1 MVLWHDTYKAL
12 VQAMALRGKLTVPRM
27 LRFLLSAGIIA
38 LLVVFAR
45 KVDWAAS
52 WAAIRNSNRSLVAL
66 AAVINIASLAFKGV
80 RWWIFIRPVAPAPI
94 GLAMRATIA
103 GAGLN
108 NVLIANG
115 GDAARV
121 VFVTRATGSSSAK
134 ILASLAV
141 ERLFDVAVYVLVL
154 AVAAFLLP
162 LPFDVTAWRLPAAA
176 GLVVMCVLGVYLIRR
191 PESKPQQEAT
201 VAVASADAPTVLQ
214 RVRSYV
220 SRFMSGVSTLS
231 TGPRFA
237 GAMALSLLAWAGQ
250 IACYHVAAIA
260 AHFPIPLWGT
270 VAAFLA
276 VNMALV
282 IRATPGN
289 VGFFQ
294 LMYAVTAVSFGLKR
308 DEAVGVALL
317 IQALQ
322 TIPIT
327 LLGIGLAPEFVFR
340 KKPRTAQAA

>member
-1 MVLWHDTYKAL
+1 V
-12 VQAMALRGKLTVPRM
+12 
-27 LRFLLSAGIIA
+27 SAGIIA

-52 WAAIRNSNRSLVAL
+52 WAAIRGADGVLIAVATL
-66 AAVINIASLAFKGV
+66 INIVSLAFKGV
-80 RWWIFIRPVAPAPI
+80 RWWIFIRPITPASL
-94 GLAMRATIA
+94 GLAMRATLA

-108 NVLIANG
+108 NVLVANG

-134 ILASLAV
+134 ILASLAL
-141 ERLFDVAVYVLVL
+141 ERLFDVAVFVVVL

-162 LPFDVTAWRLPAAA
+162 LPFDVSAWRLPAAA
-176 GLVVMCVLGVYLIRR
+176 GLVAMLALTIYLLRR
-191 PESKPQQEAT
+191 PEFKPAEAAT
-201 VAVASADAPTVLQ
+201 VAVAETIAPTVFQ
-214 RVRSYV
+214 RVRAYGR
-220 SRFMSGVSTLS
+220 RFMAGVATLS

-237 GAMALSLLAWAGQ
+237 GAMGLSVLAWLGQ
-250 IACYHVAAIA
+250 IACYHVAALA

-270 VAAFLA
+270 IACFLA
-276 VNMALV
+276 VNLGLV

-294 LMYAVTAVSFGLKR
+294 LMYAVTAVSFGLRR

-327 LLGIGLAPEFVFR
+327 LLGIALAPEFVFR
-340 KKPRTAQAA
+340 KKSPAKASA

>member
-1 MVLWHDTYKAL
+1 MRAKV
-12 VQAMALRGKLTVPRM
+12 TVPR
-27 LRFLLSAGIIA
+27 LVRLLVGAGIIA
-38 LLVVFAR
+38 LLIVFAR

-52 WAAIRNSNRSLVAL
+52 WAAIRGANGVLVAL
-66 AAVINIASLAFKGV
+66 ATLINIVSLAFKGV
-80 RWWIFIRPVAPAPI
+80 RWWIFIRPITPASL
-94 GLAMRATIA
+94 GLAMRATLA

-108 NVLIANG
+108 NVLVANG

-121 VFVTRATGSSSAK
+121 VFITRATGSSSAK

-141 ERLFDVAVYVLVL
+141 ERLFDVAVFILVL

-162 LPFDVTAWRLPAAA
+162 LPFDVSPWRLPAAA
-176 GLVVMCVLGVYLIRR
+176 GLVAMLVLTVFLIRR
-191 PESKPQQEAT
+191 PAAKTPEVATILIAEA
-201 VAVASADAPTVLQ
+201 VAPTVFQ
-214 RVRSYV
+214 RVRSYAAG
-220 SRFMSGVSTLS
+220 FISGIVTLS

-237 GAMALSLLAWAGQ
+237 SAMGLSVLAWIGQ
-250 IACYHVAAIA
+250 IACYHVAAMA
-260 AHFPIPLWGT
+260 AHFPIPLFGT

-276 VNMALV
+276 VNMAMV

-294 LMYAVTAVSFGLKR
+294 FMYAVAAVSFGLQR

-327 LLGIGLAPEFVFR
+327 LLGIALAPEFVFR
-340 KKPRTAQAA
+340 KKSPAKASA

>member
-1 MVLWHDTYKAL
+1 LRTKVTATRLLRLL
-12 VQAMALRGKLTVPRM
+12 V
-27 LRFLLSAGIIA
+27 SAGIIA

-52 WAAIRNSNRSLVAL
+52 WAAIRGADGVLIAVATL
-66 AAVINIASLAFKGV
+66 INIVSLAFKGV
-80 RWWIFIRPVAPAPI
+80 RWWIFIRPITPASL
-94 GLAMRATIA
+94 GLAMRATLA

-108 NVLIANG
+108 NVLVANG

-134 ILASLAV
+134 ILASLAL
-141 ERLFDVAVYVLVL
+141 ERLFDVAVFVVVL

-162 LPFDVTAWRLPAAA
+162 LPFDVSAWRLPAAA
-176 GLVVMCVLGVYLIRR
+176 GLVAMLALTIYLLRR
-191 PESKPQQEAT
+191 PEFKPAEAAT
-201 VAVASADAPTVLQ
+201 VAVAETIAPTVFQ
-214 RVRSYV
+214 RVRAYGR
-220 SRFMSGVSTLS
+220 RFMAGVATLS

-237 GAMALSLLAWAGQ
+237 GAMGLSVLAWLGQ
-250 IACYHVAAIA
+250 IACYHVAALA

-270 VAAFLA
+270 IACFLA
-276 VNMALV
+276 VNLGLV

-294 LMYAVTAVSFGLKR
+294 LMYAVTAVSFGLRR

-327 LLGIGLAPEFVFR
+327 LLGIALAPEFVFR
-340 KKPRTAQAA
+340 KKSPAKASA

>member
-1 MVLWHDTYKAL
+1 LRTKVTATRLLRLL
-12 VQAMALRGKLTVPRM
+12 V
-27 LRFLLSAGIIA
+27 SAGIIA

-52 WAAIRNSNRSLVAL
+52 WAAIRGADGVLIAVATL
-66 AAVINIASLAFKGV
+66 INIVSLAFKGV
-80 RWWIFIRPVAPAPI
+80 RWWIFIRPITPASL
-94 GLAMRATIA
+94 GLAMRATLA

-108 NVLIANG
+108 NVLVANG

-134 ILASLAV
+134 ILASLAL
-141 ERLFDVAVYVLVL
+141 ERLFDVAVFVVVL

-162 LPFDVTAWRLPAAA
+162 LPFDVSAWRLPAAA
-176 GLVVMCVLGVYLIRR
+176 GLVAMLALTIYLLRR
-191 PESKPQQEAT
+191 PEFKPAEAAT
-201 VAVASADAPTVLQ
+201 VAVAETIAPSVFQ
-214 RVRSYV
+214 RVRAYGR
-220 SRFMSGVSTLS
+220 RFMAGVATLS

-237 GAMALSLLAWAGQ
+237 GAMGLSVLAWLGQ
-250 IACYHVAAIA
+250 IACYHVAALA

-270 VAAFLA
+270 IACFLA
-276 VNMALV
+276 VNLGLV

-294 LMYAVTAVSFGLKR
+294 LMYAVTAVSFGLRR

-327 LLGIGLAPEFVFR
+327 LLGIALAPEFVFR
-340 KKPRTAQAA
+340 KKSPAKASA

>member
-1 MVLWHDTYKAL
+1 V
-12 VQAMALRGKLTVPRM
+12 
-27 LRFLLSAGIIA
+27 SAGIIA
-38 LLVVFAR
+38 LLIVFAR

-52 WAAIRNSNRSLVAL
+52 WAAIRGADGVLIAVATL
-66 AAVINIASLAFKGV
+66 INILSLAFKGV
-80 RWWIFIRPVAPAPI
+80 RWWVFIRPVTPVSL
-94 GLAMRATIA
+94 GLAMRATLA

-108 NVLIANG
+108 NVLVANG

-121 VFVTRATGSSSAK
+121 VFITRATGSSSAK
-134 ILASLAV
+134 ILASLAL
-141 ERLFDVAVYVLVL
+141 ERLFDVAVFVLVL

-162 LPFDVTAWRLPAAA
+162 LPFDVSAWRLPAAA
-176 GLVVMCVLGVYLIRR
+176 GLVAMVALTIYLIRR
-191 PESKPQQEAT
+191 PEARPVEAATT
-201 VAVASADAPTVLQ
+201 VVAEAIAPTLFQ
-214 RVRSYV
+214 RVRAYGR
-220 SRFMSGVSTLS
+220 RFMAGVATLS

-237 GAMALSLLAWAGQ
+237 GAMGLSLLAWVGQ
-250 IACYHVAAIA
+250 IACYHVAALA

-270 VAAFLA
+270 IACFLA
-276 VNMALV
+276 VNLGLV

-294 LMYAVTAVSFGLKR
+294 LMYAVTAVSFGLQR

-340 KKPRTAQAA
+340 KKSPAKASA

>member
-1 MVLWHDTYKAL
+1 V
-12 VQAMALRGKLTVPRM
+12 
-27 LRFLLSAGIIA
+27 SAGIIA

-52 WAAIRNSNRSLVAL
+52 WAAIRGADGVLIAVATL
-66 AAVINIASLAFKGV
+66 INIVSLAFKGV
-80 RWWIFIRPVAPAPI
+80 RWWIFIRPITPASL
-94 GLAMRATIA
+94 GLAMRATLA

-108 NVLIANG
+108 NVLVANG

-134 ILASLAV
+134 ILASLAL
-141 ERLFDVAVYVLVL
+141 ERLFDVAVFVVVL

-162 LPFDVTAWRLPAAA
+162 LPFDVSAWRLPAAA
-176 GLVVMCVLGVYLIRR
+176 GLVAMLALTIYLLRR
-191 PESKPQQEAT
+191 PEFKPAEAAT
-201 VAVASADAPTVLQ
+201 VAVAETIAPTVFQ
-214 RVRSYV
+214 RVRAYGR
-220 SRFMSGVSTLS
+220 RFMAGVATLS

-237 GAMALSLLAWAGQ
+237 GAMGLSVLAWVGQ
-250 IACYHVAAIA
+250 IACYHVAALA

-270 VAAFLA
+270 IACFLA
-276 VNMALV
+276 VNLGLV

-294 LMYAVTAVSFGLKR
+294 LMYAVTAVSFGLRR

-327 LLGIGLAPEFVFR
+327 LLGIALAPEFVFR
-340 KKPRTAQAA
+340 KKSPAKASA

>member
-1 MVLWHDTYKAL
+1 MKVTLPKL
-12 VQAMALRGKLTVPRM
+12 LRLAVT
-27 LRFLLSAGIIA
+27 LGIIA

-52 WAAIRNSNRSLVAL
+52 WAAIRGSDPYLIAL
-66 AAVINIASLAFKGV
+66 ATIINIISLAFKGV
-80 RWWIFIRPVAPAPI
+80 RWWVFIRAITPIRLAPV
-94 GLAMRATIA
+94 MRATLA

-108 NVLIANG
+108 NVLVANG

-121 VFVTRATGSSSAK
+121 LFVTRATGSSSAK
-134 ILASLAV
+134 ILATLAV
-141 ERLFDVAVYVLVL
+141 ERLFDVAVFVILL

-162 LPFDVTAWRLPAAA
+162 LPFDASAWRLPAAA
-176 GLVVMCVLGVYLIRR
+176 GLIAMVALAIYLIRR
-191 PESKPQQEAT
+191 SEAKPAETAT
-201 VAVASADAPTVLQ
+201 VVVAETVAPSLFE
-214 RVRSYV
+214 RARSYGR
-220 SRFMSGVSTLS
+220 RFMSSVSTLS

-237 GAMALSLLAWAGQ
+237 GAMGLSILAWIGQ
-250 IACYHVAAIA
+250 IACYHVSAMA
-260 AHFPIPLWGT
+260 AHFPISLWGT
-270 VAAFLA
+270 IASFLA
-276 VNMALV
+276 VNLGLV

-294 LMYAVTAVSFGLKR
+294 LMYAVTAVSFGMRR
-308 DEAVGVALL
+308 DDAVGVALL

-340 KKPRTAQAA
+340 KKSPRG

>member
-1 MVLWHDTYKAL
+1 V
-12 VQAMALRGKLTVPRM
+12 
-27 LRFLLSAGIIA
+27 SAGIIA
-38 LLVVFAR
+38 LLFVFAR

-52 WAAIRNSNRSLVAL
+52 WAAIRGADGVLIAVATL
-66 AAVINIASLAFKGV
+66 INIVSLAFKGV
-80 RWWIFIRPVAPAPI
+80 RWWIFIRPITPASL
-94 GLAMRATIA
+94 GLAMRATLA

-108 NVLIANG
+108 NVLVANG

-134 ILASLAV
+134 ILASLAL
-141 ERLFDVAVYVLVL
+141 ERLFDVAVFVVVL

-162 LPFDVTAWRLPAAA
+162 LPFDVSAWRLPAAA
-176 GLVVMCVLGVYLIRR
+176 GLVAMLALTIYLLRR
-191 PESKPQQEAT
+191 PEFKPAEAAT
-201 VAVASADAPTVLQ
+201 VAVAETIAPTVFQ
-214 RVRSYV
+214 RVRAYGR
-220 SRFMSGVSTLS
+220 RFMAGVATLS

-237 GAMALSLLAWAGQ
+237 GAMGLSVLAWLGQ
-250 IACYHVAAIA
+250 IACYHVAALA

-270 VAAFLA
+270 IACFLA
-276 VNMALV
+276 VNLGLV

-294 LMYAVTAVSFGLKR
+294 LMYAVTAVSFGLRR

-327 LLGIGLAPEFVFR
+327 LLGIALAPEFVFR
-340 KKPRTAQAA
+340 KKSPAKASA